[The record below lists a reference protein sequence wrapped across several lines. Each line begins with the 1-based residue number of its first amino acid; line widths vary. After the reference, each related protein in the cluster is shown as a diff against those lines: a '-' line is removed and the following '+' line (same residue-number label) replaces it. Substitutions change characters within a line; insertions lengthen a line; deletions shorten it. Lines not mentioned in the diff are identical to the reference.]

1 MAACCAES
9 IVHLVGARA
18 RQLAQRGVKDQ
29 HKEGFQS
36 MFPTAGL
43 EVKMRRET
51 IRGAAATPDDISGRF
66 YANRAKALV
75 MTYIGQFVSDGFA
88 EWRVLEIGDVELR
101 FFTGEVFLLA
111 DATITRIL

>member
-1 MAACCAES
+1 MPCRVDCPIGLRLPSAARTRLRHRKGE
-9 IVHLVGARA
+9 
-18 RQLAQRGVKDQ
+18 
-29 HKEGFQS
+29 HKEGLQS

-43 EVKMRRET
+43 DVKMRRET

-66 YANRAKALV
+66 YANRAKPLV

-88 EWRVLEIGDVELR
+88 ERRVLENGDVELR
-101 FFTGEVFLLA
+101 FFTGEAFLLA